1 MTKLKPQLIIAGP
14 SKKKGGFA
22 SGVGYFLV
30 LAIVFALGV
39 YVGMGVNNSQFG
51 SEQII
56 GMGEGEKSSISDS
69 AAELKRETTVSST
82 QEVVTDNN
90 DPAKSSTAADNSY
103 SDEPFENPHSGA
115 GLNEVKAS
123 DDAVV
128 VSSLSRPGANLNNS
142 TDGLD
147 SGTVSGALIDRD
159 SYRLQVAAF
168 GSFDQANEAVN
179 DLKIRGYDAYVV
191 TTSNSRGEVW
201 NLVKV
206 GKFDTAQEAWNYSTI
221 FQSQE
226 GGEVF
231 VESLSKGRVYNL
243 SLEENNDTL

>member
-1 MTKLKPQLIIAGP
+1 MTKLKPQLIITGP

-39 YVGMGVNNSQFG
+39 YVGMGVNNSQFA
-51 SEQII
+51 SEQLV
-56 GMGEGEKSSISDS
+56 GMNQEVKSSNPNS
-69 AAELKRETTVSST
+69 ATELNQETTETST
-82 QEVVTDNN
+82 QEVVTNN
-90 DPAKSSTAADNSY
+90 DPAESNTIAGNNYFDDQLERPTSGVRT
-103 SDEPFENPHSGA
+103 DEIE
-115 GLNEVKAS
+115 AS
-123 DDAVV
+123 DNAVV
-128 VSSLSRPGANLNNS
+128 VSSLGRTEANLNNS
-142 TDGLD
+142 ADGLD
-147 SGTVSGALIDRD
+147 NGSVSDVLIDRD

-168 GSFDQANEAVN
+168 GSFDQANDVVN
-179 DLKIRGYDAYVV
+179 DLRRRGYDAYIV

-206 GKFDTAQEAWNYSTI
+206 GKFNTAQEAWNYSTI

-231 VESLSKGRVYNL
+231 VESLNKGRVYNV
-243 SLEENNDTL
+243 SMEENNDTL